1 MPVLWLFRGFW
12 WRAVR
17 LQASRVIIRQ
27 APMTDQPTIQPT
39 ITAIIAQV
47 GMSGIP
53 RAPRAAT
60 RKPNSASRLLRL
72 ENVVGDEN
80 AEQEE
85 RLLVS

>member
-1 MPVLWLFRGFW
+1 
-12 WRAVR
+12 
-17 LQASRVIIRQ
+17 
-27 APMTDQPTIQPT
+27 
-39 ITAIIAQV
+39 
-47 GMSGIP
+47 MSGIP

-85 RLLVS
+85 SLLVS